1 MRISVIGAGAFG
13 TAMAIAAARAGNEVV
28 LWAHDPDVAATIRE
42 TGANPDYLAGM
53 PLSDRIRATNDLQE
67 AATFADTMF
76 MVVPSH
82 HYREVLTNLRGHLD
96 AHQHKGVKVI
106 SGTKGIENESLA
118 PMSAVT
124 ADVLG
129 DQLAAFAVL
138 SGPTFALETARG
150 DPTAA
155 VIASKDAA
163 FAQEVQQVMSSPTFR
178 LYHSSDVAGVELA
191 GSLKNVI
198 AIAAGVLEGMGLGFN
213 TTAALITR
221 GLHEMTRLG
230 LALGGRLETFAGLA
244 GMGDLVLTCTGA
256 LSRNRTVGVQLGK
269 GKTLDDILREAKFVA
284 EGIKTSRAARALSE
298 RHQIEMPIA
307 TEMCHVLYDGDSPR
321 EALQRLMTRTLK
333 AEVA

>member
-1 MRISVIGAGAFG
+1 VIGAGSFG
-13 TAMAIAAARAGNEVV
+13 TAMAISAARAGNEVV
-28 LWAHDPDVAATIRE
+28 LWAHDPDVVATIRE
-42 TGANPDYLAGM
+42 TGANADYLAGVS
-53 PLSDRIRATNDLQE
+53 LSERIHATNDLEE
-67 AATFADTMF
+67 AATFCDTMF

-82 HYREVLTNLRGHLD
+82 HYREVLTNLRGHLRD
-96 AHQHKGVKVI
+96 RVKVI
-106 SGTKGIENESLA
+106 SGTKGIENESLER
-118 PMSAVT
+118 MSEVT
-124 ADVLG
+124 AHVLG

-155 VIASKDAA
+155 VIASKDADL
-163 FAQEVQQVMSSPTFR
+163 AQEVQQVMSSASLR
-178 LYHSSDVAGVELA
+178 LYHSNDVVGVELA

-198 AIAAGVLEGMGLGFN
+198 AIAAGVLEGMGLGSN

-256 LSRNRTVGVQLGK
+256 LSRNRTVGVLLGK
-269 GKTLDDILREAKFVA
+269 GKTLDDILRDSKFVA
-284 EGIKTSRAARALSE
+284 EGIKTSKSARALSE
-298 RHQIEMPIA
+298 RHIIEMPIA
-307 TEMCHVLYDGDSPR
+307 TEMCRVLYDGESPR
-321 EALQRLMTRTLK
+321 EGVKRLMTRALK

>member
-1 MRISVIGAGAFG
+1 MRISVIGAGSFG
-13 TAMAIAAARAGNEVV
+13 TAMAISAARAGNDVV

-53 PLSDRIRATNDLQE
+53 PLSERIHATNDLAE

-82 HYREVLTNLRGHLD
+82 HYREVLTSLRPHLT
-96 AHQHKGVKVI
+96 GRVKVI
-106 SGTKGIENESLA
+106 SGTKGIENESLER
-118 PMSAVT
+118 MSQVT
-124 ADVLG
+124 AHVLG
-129 DQLAAFAVL
+129 EQLAAFAVL
-138 SGPTFALETARG
+138 SGPTFALETARA

-155 VIASKDAA
+155 VIASPDAE

-178 LYHSSDVAGVELA
+178 LYHSSDVVGVELA

-198 AIAAGVLEGMGLGFN
+198 AIAAGVLEGMGLGSN

-256 LSRNRTVGVQLGK
+256 LSRNRTVGVLLGK
-269 GKTLDDILREAKFVA
+269 GKRLDEILNESKFVA
-284 EGIKTSRAARALSE
+284 EGIKTSKSAKQLSE

-307 TEMCHVLYDGDSPR
+307 TEMCRVLYDGHAPR
-321 EALQRLMTRTLK
+321 EALQRLMTRALK